1 MDEKSISL
9 LVLLDMSKA
18 FDSLNHN
25 ILLSRLRRLG
35 LTSHYLSWFASYL
48 SDWKQRER
56 CGDAVSQTFPL
67 THSFRQGSILGPV
80 LFTIYIDGLIL
91 SVIVLKIKV
100 ADVDNAIAS
109 VNADLQQICK
119 WCVKDSL
126 LLNPDKTKLLV
137 IGLRQ
142 LITILDKIISP
153 VPFAR
158 DSGVPIDERLPYDTH
173 ITKTVSF
180 CFNQYISTYK

>member
-18 FDSLNHN
+18 FDNLNHN

-35 LTSHYLSWFASYL
+35 LTSHYLSWVSSYL
-48 SDWKQRER
+48 SDWKKRER

-67 THSFRQGSILGPV
+67 THGFRQGSILGPV

-91 SVIVLKIKV
+91 SVIVLKMKV

-153 VPFAR
+153 VPLCQ
-158 DSGVPIDERLPYDTH
+158 RLW
-173 ITKTVSF
+173 
-180 CFNQYISTYK
+180 STYR